1 MQNHHTVLQQLENR
15 SCTECI
21 RWACCGLCALTS
33 IGAQAHA
40 TASLPA
46 IAHCKD
52 QQLPLHMKH
61 LPIRDQLVPVGV
73 GGSLP
78 VGGRWVLIT
87 GAVSAAGFCG
97 LILRGRSLLRVTN
110 LQSQF
115 PFAFC
120 WCQI

>member
-1 MQNHHTVLQQLENR
+1 MGGQSV
-15 SCTECI
+15 
-21 RWACCGLCALTS
+21 LTS
-33 IGAQAHA
+33 KGAQAHA

-52 QQLPLHMKH
+52 QQLPLHMQH
-61 LPIRDQLVPVGV
+61 LPIGHQLVPIGV

-78 VGGRWVLIT
+78 VGGRWVPIT

-110 LQSQF
+110 LQSQYL
-115 PFAFC
+115 FAFC
-120 WCQI
+120 WCRMLLG